1 MFRTILVV
9 EDDALLNKMLTL
21 RFEEEGY
28 QVLSARTCRQTR
40 EYMEE
45 WRPDLILMDIILP
58 DGSGLAL
65 CRQVRE
71 KQPDSC
77 VVFLTGNDQE
87 ADMLKGYEAGG
98 ADYVTKPFS
107 MAVLTRKVRAIFE
120 SRGGALAEREVYDDG
135 RLRIDFTSQRA
146 EFAGTEVEFT
156 PKEYQ
161 LLRLFVSHPRIILT
175 KQQILENMW
184 DDRED
189 FVNEHALAS
198 MVSRIRK
205 KIETEGKSYIR
216 TTYGVGYQWT
226 EDGRRRRSR

>member
-87 ADMLKGYEAGG
+87 ADMLKGY
-98 ADYVTKPFS
+98 
-107 MAVLTRKVRAIFE
+107 
-120 SRGGALAEREVYDDG
+120 
-135 RLRIDFTSQRA
+135 
-146 EFAGTEVEFT
+146 
-156 PKEYQ
+156 
-161 LLRLFVSHPRIILT
+161 
-175 KQQILENMW
+175 
-184 DDRED
+184 
-189 FVNEHALAS
+189 
-198 MVSRIRK
+198 
-205 KIETEGKSYIR
+205 
-216 TTYGVGYQWT
+216 
-226 EDGRRRRSR
+226 